1 MAKIRRWWATS
12 PAEIYWLEVTR
23 RPDIG
28 ANLKAPQT
36 NERGADFW
44 SYSLVKEV
52 QDGDIV
58 FHYDGNTQAIVARS
72 LATGIP
78 WEGELTWAARGASAR
93 FANIAPHSRPGYYF
107 GLESYN
113 RLTSPLSLEAIRAKA
128 AEIRR
133 LRDALIREVHEPLF
147 FPFEIGDGR
156 PIRPMQGYLFKLPR
170 DLVALLG
177 LGGPI
182 SLASDLGIS
191 RDTIGDQ
198 YRLAD
203 ELAVQSDRDP
213 FSIDPAL
220 VERGVRGHATTQN
233 GLARYLTSLT
243 IEPRSSRPDEPNFD
257 LAWQT
262 DAGVFVAEVK
272 SITAT
277 NEEKQL
283 RLGLGQVLR
292 YAHQLGGGPSVT
304 PVLVVERCPRDSSWV
319 SLCERL
325 GVILLWPE
333 MFIKLI
339 SPSQSVLSRQIAK
352 RGPIAR

>member
-1 MAKIRRWWATS
+1 
-12 PAEIYWLEVTR
+12 
-23 RPDIG
+23 
-28 ANLKAPQT
+28 
-36 NERGADFW
+36 
-44 SYSLVKEV
+44 
-52 QDGDIV
+52 
-58 FHYDGNTQAIVARS
+58 
-72 LATGIP
+72 
-78 WEGELTWAARGASAR
+78 
-93 FANIAPHSRPGYYF
+93 
-107 GLESYN
+107 
-113 RLTSPLSLEAIRAKA
+113 
-128 AEIRR
+128 
-133 LRDALIREVHEPLF
+133 
-147 FPFEIGDGR
+147 
-156 PIRPMQGYLFKLPR
+156 MQGYLFKLPR